1 AYVLYA
7 AMLLGPIRGDHRS
20 AYEFGMLARRLSERF
35 NDPALTAKV
44 LMNFAW
50 AISIWSRPMEESF
63 PITREASRLG
73 NESGLFVEASYALFN
88 ECWFALLAGRDL
100 ASFAR
105 TCEENVEY
113 VRRIRMHHFAAAPQ
127 VILQWG

>member
-1 AYVLYA
+1 MLVARPLHCGCACIDVVCEQDRRRVGWRGKGHRGAAAYLT
-7 AMLLGPIRGDHRS
+7 
-20 AYEFGMLARRLSERF
+20 

-88 ECWFALLAGRDL
+88 EVLDPAVGS
-100 ASFAR
+100 ASYSANR
-105 TCEENVEY
+105 S
-113 VRRIRMHHFAAAPQ
+113 
-127 VILQWG
+127 